1 MSKDTNIIKKLK
13 PLASIVFKED
23 ADEIK
28 IKVCQWGFM
37 EVTEWFYPKVCLQ
50 EWILYW
56 NLTGGQKIEVNGK
69 IIHPDSR
76 KVYLFPPYTKFGG
89 IIEKNFTQFYIH
101 FRASAP
107 FDSVRTEFIEFPSA
121 PIQDLVYQAVSSNF
135 HEMQSL
141 YLTQIALTAL
151 SFVPHKMLMPS
162 KKTILDSRIR
172 HVLEHINQ
180 NPGGRNSIEELA
192 EYVKMSVNNFHRK
205 FQSCTFQTPK
215 QYVMIK
221 RMEFAR
227 DLLMKSDLSIDEIAE
242 RSGFSNRYHFSKAF
256 KNYYS
261 FPPITY
267 RKKMSRK
274 ISEGSVPDAD

>member
-1 MSKDTNIIKKLK
+1 MSKDVVLLEDIKRFLNPKNIQDIK
-13 PLASIVFKED
+13 
-23 ADEIK
+23 EIK
-28 IKVCQWGFM
+28 VRIQQWGFSN
-37 EVTEWFYPKVCLQ
+37 VRDWYYPKVCLQ
-50 EWILYW
+50 DWVLYW
-56 NLTGGQKIEVNGK
+56 NLTSGQKLEVNGK
-69 IIHPDSR
+69 IIHPDSK

-89 IIEKNFTQFYIH
+89 IIEKEFTQFYVH

-107 FDSVRTEFIEFPSA
+107 FDSVRTEFIEFPSE
-121 PIQDLVYQAVSSNF
+121 PIQELVYQAVSSNF

-141 YLTQIALTAL
+141 YLTQTALTAL
-151 SFVPHKMLMPS
+151 SFVPQKMLMPS
-162 KKTILDSRIR
+162 RKTILDSRIR

-215 QYVMIK
+215 QYIMIK

-227 DLLMKSDLSIDEIAE
+227 ELLMNGDLSIDEIAE
-242 RSGFSNRYHFSKAF
+242 QAGFANRYHFSKAF

-267 RKKMSRK
+267 RKKMSSQ
-274 ISEGSVPDAD
+274 ISK